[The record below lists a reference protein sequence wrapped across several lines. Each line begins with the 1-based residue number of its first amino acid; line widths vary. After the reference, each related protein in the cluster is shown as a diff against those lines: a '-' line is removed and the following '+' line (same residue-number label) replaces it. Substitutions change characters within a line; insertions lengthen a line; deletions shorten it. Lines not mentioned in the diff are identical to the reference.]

1 MNEKLKTIL
10 LIIIITSFVIIL
22 SLILSI
28 FQSIITLLLLP
39 LFFIILSIFFIGINY
54 KLEEKN
60 KSLIK
65 RNMGRLV
72 IVYFLYSLIG
82 LFLSEL
88 FYIIEYTEIVLDSTI
103 LHSLICVGMS
113 FILITRILKKL
124 SVTKT
129 MNEMFRI
136 YFDVILSILVIGIIG
151 IWGISM
157 DVDFHNVSIDEI
169 FFKSF
174 TLAPVFTILDFIIMV
189 ILNKKKKKV
198 NEILKKMTNLFSEF
212 EKNLL

>member
-157 DVDFHNVSIDEI
+157 DVDFHNVFIDEI